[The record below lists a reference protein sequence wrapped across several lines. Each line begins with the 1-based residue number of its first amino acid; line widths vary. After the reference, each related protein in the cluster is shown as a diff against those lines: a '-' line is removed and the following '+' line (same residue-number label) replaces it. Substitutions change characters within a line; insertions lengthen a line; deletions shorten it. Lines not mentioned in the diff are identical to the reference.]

1 MDARTSRSLDGGM
14 AMTGAESRDR
24 GMTTKMICPDCGDEM
39 NFHAE
44 KINQSARA
52 DSESDASAE
61 FGGVVEEIHTCPRCA
76 AIATRRAD

>member
-1 MDARTSRSLDGGM
+1 
-14 AMTGAESRDR
+14 MTMKGAEGGDKHKA
-24 GMTTKMICPDCGDEM
+24 TKMICPDCGDEM